1 MRNQAINATFE
12 CYKKR
17 SKSFDDKTKSSCVKG
32 GEEGWIFS
40 KKMSY
45 MEIIYAQ
52 CQEQFLY

>member
-32 GEEGWIFS
+32 GEEGNFFQI
-40 KKMSY
+40 
-45 MEIIYAQ
+45 ED
-52 CQEQFLY
+52 